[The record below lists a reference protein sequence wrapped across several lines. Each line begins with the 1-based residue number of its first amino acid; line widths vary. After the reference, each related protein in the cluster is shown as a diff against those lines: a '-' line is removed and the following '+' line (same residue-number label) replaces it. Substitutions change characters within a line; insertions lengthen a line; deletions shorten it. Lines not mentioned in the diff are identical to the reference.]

1 MSTLTKKQGMPKN
14 SSVAD
19 HLLFYNHSAS
29 YDDFSILMRENKKLL
44 ELKEIL
50 EQISPAVEP
59 EIQDLT
65 SQIHHLSDAWSLF
78 CMDL

>member
-1 MSTLTKKQGMPKN
+1 MSTLTKKQVMPKN

-65 SQIHHLSDAWSLF
+65 SQIHHLSDAWSLVG
-78 CMDL
+78 MDL